1 MSNVEEHTK
10 EGGRE
15 KEIIGSER
23 LSIAERG
30 KWEKGR
36 VDPLARVKGNR
47 KEKVELREK

>member
-1 MSNVEEHTK
+1 MWKNTLRR

>member
-1 MSNVEEHTK
+1 MWKNTLRR

-15 KEIIGSER
+15 KEIIDSER